1 MKITK
6 IGIIGYGF
14 VGKAVEFGFKNES
27 NDIMIVD
34 PYQGHHNIDDLWN
47 YAPEYIFVCV
57 PTPMRDDG
65 SVNSDTI
72 RNVVGLLEDE
82 AFGNSTV
89 IIKST
94 ITPDVIKS
102 LCRNRRFVYN
112 PEFLTERNA
121 FDDFLNPRFHILGGH
136 PEHTKRAKN
145 LYAFNSNCNPAPY
158 HYMTPE
164 EASLVKYGIN
174 SFLALKVVWFN
185 QWKDLAD
192 GVGARYNVVS
202 NAIAVDPR
210 IGGSHIKVPG
220 LDGKRGY
227 GGSCFPKDTAA
238 IVNYAES
245 IDVAL
250 SVLKEAVHSNNLYRM
265 AYELD
270 DREKEQNVSF
280 GSKK

>member
-6 IGIIGYGF
+6 IGIVGYGF
-14 VGKAVEFGFKNES
+14 VGKAVEFGFKNET

-34 PYQGHHNIDDLWN
+34 PYQGHHNIDALREFK
-47 YAPEYIFVCV
+47 PEYIFVCV
-57 PTPMRDDG
+57 PTPMEDDG
-65 SVNSDTI
+65 SVNSNI
-72 RNVVGLLEDE
+72 IQNVVGLLEDE
-82 AFGNSTV
+82 TFRSSTV

-94 ITPDVIKS
+94 ITPNIIKT
-102 LCRNRRFVYN
+102 LCQNRRFVYN

-121 FDDFLNPRFHILGGH
+121 FDDFLNPDFHILGGH
-136 PEHTKRAKN
+136 PEYTKRVKN
-145 LYAFNSNCNPAPY
+145 LYRFNSNCNPAPY

-164 EASLVKYGIN
+164 EASLAKYGIN

-202 NAIAVDPR
+202 SAIAADPR
-210 IGGSHIKVPG
+210 IGSSHMKVPG
-220 LDGKRGY
+220 LDGKKGY
-227 GGSCFPKDTAA
+227 GGSCFPKDTSA
-238 IVNYAES
+238 IVNYAET
-245 IDVAL
+245 IGVDL
-250 SVLKEAVHSNNLYRM
+250 SVLKEAVYSNNHYRS